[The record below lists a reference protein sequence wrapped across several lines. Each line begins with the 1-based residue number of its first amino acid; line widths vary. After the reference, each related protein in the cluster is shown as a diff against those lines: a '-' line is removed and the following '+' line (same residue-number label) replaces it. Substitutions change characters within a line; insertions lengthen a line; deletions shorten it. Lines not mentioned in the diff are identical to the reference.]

1 MLNRVIS
8 HEVRAERDLIGRK
21 LCDCIL
27 LISSITTP
35 KDKGDM
41 LAVSVAM
48 ATSQKGGLI
57 SDCQGSSSAS
67 TLAKGY
73 SAEPV

>member
-21 LCDCIL
+21 LCDYIL

-48 ATSQKGGLI
+48 ATSQRGPYIGLPGFLERI
-57 SDCQGSSSAS
+57 HFG
-67 TLAKGY
+67 KRI
-73 SAEPV
+73 